1 MNPLQFIL
9 LALLRFYRWAISPLL
24 TMVAGG
30 SICRFDPSCS
40 EYALESVAR
49 HGAVKGAFLTIAR
62 IARCHPW
69 GRHGHDP
76 VPQTLQTFVP
86 LSREGDGRG

>member
-40 EYALESVAR
+40 EYAMEAVKT
-49 HGAVKGAFLTIAR
+49 HGALRGSWLTLR
-62 IARCHPW
+62 RLGRCHPW
-69 GRHGHDP
+69 GGGGHDP
-76 VPQTLQTFVP
+76 VPQVQVQLKAKI
-86 LSREGDGRG
+86 

>member
-40 EYALESVAR
+40 EYAMEAVKT
-49 HGAVKGAFLTIAR
+49 HGALRGSWLTLR
-62 IARCHPW
+62 RLGRCHPW
-69 GRHGHDP
+69 GGCGHDP
-76 VPQTLQTFVP
+76 VPEVKQEI
-86 LSREGDGRG
+86 S

>member
-30 SICRFDPSCS
+30 TICRFEPSCS
-40 EYALESVAR
+40 AYAMEAVKT
-49 HGAVKGAFLTIAR
+49 HGALRGSWLTLR
-62 IARCHPW
+62 RLGRCHPW
-69 GRHGHDP
+69 GGCGHDP
-76 VPQTLQTFVP
+76 VPQIQVQ
-86 LSREGDGRG
+86 EKAKI